1 MIKIKAYLKVTVL
14 FFTAYN
20 AQAQC
25 EVFKSE
31 IADVQTYMLQVSQ
44 LTDSL
49 STAAETASY
58 DARLGT
64 ARTNTKT
71 VMLLM
76 GQATTAAEEAVV
88 LASEAQYDSESC
100 GLEEAMSYTI
110 DAERNAIDARD
121 FASEAFENV
130 KSALKSKN
138 LGNLQFHMRKA
149 QRLLREVRNSADA
162 SVYAANNAHYSCS
175 HDLDH
180 ASLEK

>member
-1 MIKIKAYLKVTVL
+1 MIKIKAYLKVPVL
-14 FFTAYN
+14 FFTSYY

-31 IADVQTYMLQVSQ
+31 ITDVQHYMLQVSQ

-49 STAAETASY
+49 STSAETASY
-58 DARLGT
+58 DAKLST

-76 GQATTAAEEAVV
+76 GQAVTAAEEAVV
-88 LASEAQYDSESC
+88 LATEAQYDSESC
-100 GLEEAMSYTI
+100 GLEEAISYTI

-130 KSALKSKN
+130 KSASKSKN
-138 LGNLQFHMRKA
+138 LGNLQLHMRKA
-149 QRLLREVRNSADA
+149 QRVFREVRNYADA
-162 SVYAANNAHYSCS
+162 SAYAAEIAHYSCS
-175 HDLDH
+175 HDMDH
-180 ASLEK
+180 AIGDK

>member
-1 MIKIKAYLKVTVL
+1 MIKIQAYLKVTVL
-14 FFTAYN
+14 FFTSYF

-31 IADVQTYMLQVSQ
+31 ISDVQNYMLQVSQ

-58 DARLGT
+58 DARLST

-76 GQATTAAEEAVV
+76 GQAVTAAEEAVL

-100 GLEEAMSYTI
+100 GLVDVKSYTI

-121 FASEAFENV
+121 FAAEAFEDV
-130 KSALKSKN
+130 KSASKSKN
-138 LGNLQFHMRKA
+138 LGNLQFYMRKA
-149 QRLLREVRNSADA
+149 QRVLREVRTSAEA
-162 SVYAANNAHYSCS
+162 SVYAADNAHYSCS
-175 HDLDH
+175 HNMDH
-180 ASLEK
+180 AMADK